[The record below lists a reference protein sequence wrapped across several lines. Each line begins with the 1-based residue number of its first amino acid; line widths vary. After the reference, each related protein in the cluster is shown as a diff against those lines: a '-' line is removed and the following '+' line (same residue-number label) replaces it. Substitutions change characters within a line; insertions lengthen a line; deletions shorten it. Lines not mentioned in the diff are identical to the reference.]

1 VTYIKILIKLRG
13 MCHKVS
19 IVMSEVQE
27 IVEWKKGVWG
37 RSDRWRV
44 QNEEFDKEKYV
55 EIAKN

>member
-1 VTYIKILIKLRG
+1 

-19 IVMSEVQE
+19 IVMSEAQE
-27 IVEWKKGVWG
+27 IVEWK
-37 RSDRWRV
+37 RESEDLADRWRI